1 MIKKYGGY
9 VLTVILSMI
18 VGITGTYFIMKN
30 NIKNTEVTKT
40 ISEVSITE
48 ENTIKSSID
57 KIYKATVLIES
68 YQRGKVAGSG
78 SGFIYKQDDKSGR
91 VDYRRAEHCLTT
103 ARRPHGGEKES
114 RIYREDETTLV
125 FSCKIQRRRQ
135 AYEKH
140 HTHSV
145 PHTPAESQLFS
156 VEVSVYEQLF
166 ARQIL

>member
-1 MIKKYGGY
+1 MSEHAVAEHEQNRDANAERAEYYSYI
-9 VLTVILSMI
+9 
-18 VGITGTYFIMKN
+18 YFA
-30 NIKNTEVTKT
+30 V
-40 ISEVSITE
+40 
-48 ENTIKSSID
+48 
-57 KIYKATVLIES
+57 
-68 YQRGKVAGSG
+68 VA
-78 SGFIYKQDDKSGR
+78 FYKQDDKSGR

-114 RIYREDETTLV
+114 RIYREDETALV

-156 VEVSVYEQLF
+156 VEISVYEQLF